1 MTMKIIVLAAAK
13 GGVGKTTLSAALATA
28 AALDMPETH
37 VGMVDLDPQGSLTHW
52 WNDRAE
58 NRPSLY
64 ELAGLALPAAIPR
77 LRALGIDLLFVDCP
91 PGLSPIQRDA
101 IAVADLVLV
110 PTQAS
115 PLDLPA
121 IASSIEMAEAAGV
134 PYRTVLNKAV
144 FRSRIAGVAVQLL
157 RERGGMLWPP
167 VHQRVE
173 MASAMSSGHTALET
187 QPAGAAAREI
197 AELWRSVR
205 ATLDAAP
212 PRKPV
217 RPKLAPLLPITA
229 RGGA

>member
-13 GGVGKTTLSAALATA
+13 GGVGKTTLAAALATA

-37 VGMVDLDPQGSLTHW
+37 VAMVDLDPQGSLTHW

-58 NRPSLY
+58 ARPRLY

-77 LRALGIDLLFVDCP
+77 LRALGIGLLFVDCP
-91 PGLSPIQRDA
+91 PGLSLIQRDA

-115 PLDLPA
+115 PLDLAA

-134 PYRTVLNKAV
+134 
-144 FRSRIAGVAVQLL
+144 FRCSL
-157 RERGGMLWPP
+157 
-167 VHQRVE
+167 
-173 MASAMSSGHTALET
+173 
-187 QPAGAAAREI
+187 GAAWSVALDQ
-197 AELWRSVR
+197 ALNSPAVWRSVR
-205 ATLDAAP
+205 AVLDAAP
-212 PRKPV
+212 LGKPG